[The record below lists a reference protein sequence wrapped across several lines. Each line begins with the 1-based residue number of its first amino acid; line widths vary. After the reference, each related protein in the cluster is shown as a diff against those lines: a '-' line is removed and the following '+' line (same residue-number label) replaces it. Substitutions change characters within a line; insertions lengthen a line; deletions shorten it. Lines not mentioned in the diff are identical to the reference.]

1 MTTEIEITDEMVRV
15 INGDYLVKGI
25 GAREAVRRI
34 LALAEKQRNRDRDD
48 EAFDLKRELAKGFPK
63 LDATETGTTMG
74 ELRKETGE
82 PYGVSER
89 PRPALRVSAR
99 EHERN
104 AMREDTLKQCTNCG
118 GYSHPTFAKCVN
130 CGKEMK

>member
-63 LDATETGTTMG
+63 LDVTETG
-74 ELRKETGE
+74 
-82 PYGVSER
+82 VIR
-89 PRPALRVSAR
+89 PRVSAR

-118 GYSHPTFAKCVN
+118 GYSHPTFTKCVN

>member
-25 GAREAVRRI
+25 GAREAIRRI
-34 LALAEKQRNRDRDD
+34 LVLAEKQRNRDRDD

-63 LDATETGTTMG
+63 LDTTETGTTMG
-74 ELRKETGE
+74 ELRKKTGE

-118 GYSHPTFAKCVN
+118 GYSHPTFTKCVN